1 MKKNATHAVSVEKKR
16 IQDGPI
22 LEFAKHPFT
31 LVIFGASGSL
41 AKLKLFPALYE
52 LQKEGRMPKDFC
64 IVGYGRTAM
73 TDAAFRRQFAAAVRK
88 QESEVDQKSLD
99 ALLECV
105 FYCTGGY
112 DSREDFLA
120 LKQRF
125 PEYET
130 TKRRV
135 RMAYFS
141 VPPSVFPPILEGLAQ
156 VDWGTPLS
164 PLRLIIEKPFG
175 YDLDS
180 AKRLKKVL
188 DSHFKSEQVFLLDHY
203 LGKEAVS
210 NLLSLRYANSILTDL
225 LQREFVSNVQIT
237 AMEEKDIE
245 GRANYFDQV
254 GIVRDMLQSHLL
266 QVLAYF
272 AMFAPLEKT
281 GEAIHQEKA
290 RVLRSI
296 FVKDL
301 HDSLVRG
308 QYKGYTKEQGIPA
321 DSQTETY
328 VALRVFL
335 KHPLWKGVPFYIR
348 SGKSLRRKWTGIVI
362 EFKARRAQR
371 ATPGLPPNRLVI
383 QIQPYEKIEFHL
395 LTKLG
400 AKTFDFHDLTTGR
413 PIYCSG
419 DCLTEHGRLL
429 LDVIAGKQGLFL
441 NFEEIFAAWK
451 VIDPL
456 QKSCD
461 RQRHKHCEL
470 HPYLKG
476 TDGPAAADALL
487 KRDGFTW
494 FNVKL

>member
-1 MKKNATHAVSVEKKR
+1 MNKKPSTNTV
-16 IQDGPI
+16 

-52 LQKEGRMPKDFC
+52 LQKEGRMPKDFS

-73 TDAAFRRQFAAAVRK
+73 TNAAFRKQFAEAVRK
-88 QESEVDQKSLD
+88 QDPQADEGPLT
-99 ALLECV
+99 ALLEHV
-105 FYCTGGY
+105 SYYTGSY
-112 DSREDFLA
+112 DRPEDFLV
-120 LKQRF
+120 LKKEFSR
-125 PEYET
+125 YERAQ
-130 TKRRV
+130 RRV

-141 VPPSVFPPILEGLAQ
+141 VPPSVFPPILAGLAQ
-156 VDWGTPLS
+156 VDWGTSLA
-164 PLRLIIEKPFG
+164 PLRLVIEKPFG

-180 AKRLKKVL
+180 AKDLKKIL
-188 DSHFKSEQVFLLDHY
+188 ERNFKPEQVFLLDHY

-225 LQREFVSNVQIT
+225 MNREFVSNVQIT

-254 GIVRDMLQSHLL
+254 GILRDMVQSHLL

-272 AMFAPLEKT
+272 AMFAPLQKT
-281 GEAIHQEKA
+281 GEAIHHEKA

-296 FVKDL
+296 VIKDM
-301 HDSLVRG
+301 HQSLVRG
-308 QYKGYTKEQGIPA
+308 QYKGYTREKGIPS

-328 VALRVFL
+328 AALRLFL

-348 SGKSLRRKWTGIVI
+348 SGKSLGQKWTGVVI
-362 EFKARRAQR
+362 EFKPRRAQR
-371 ATPGLPPNRLVI
+371 SISNLPPNRLVI
-383 QIQPYEKIEFHL
+383 QFQPYEKIEFHL

-400 AKTFDFHDLTTGR
+400 GKTFDFHDLTTGR

-441 NFEEIFAAWK
+441 NFEEIFEAWK

-461 RQRHKHCEL
+461 LQRHQHCEL
-470 HPYLKG
+470 HLYSKG
-476 TDGPAAADALL
+476 TDGPAAADELL
-487 KRDGFTW
+487 KRDGFHWHTPSR
-494 FNVKL
+494 NEAKG